1 MNAILGQVDN
11 ESLVNAH
18 LQFEQLL
25 MSMFMKSMNE
35 QIQKALD
42 KSTVGIEKRIAHK
55 IANAILGVIEEKTS
69 ADTPVTASSSQPSVE
84 ETNNKEPSK
93 KTPGI
98 VRIFE
103 LPAEE
108 QKRYTTIADSKRIA
122 KTFVLRECGCL
133 SEANHLLGCYLRKH
147 DTAKGYTHVRS
158 AYGLQAMYDRRSV
171 NWLCRGYANKTLSP
185 EMLSALSYYF
195 E

>member
-11 ESLVNAH
+11 ESLINAH

-42 KSTVGIEKRIAHK
+42 KSTAGIEKRIAHK
-55 IANAILGVIEEKTS
+55 IANAILGV
-69 ADTPVTASSSQPSVE
+69 ADTPVTDNNTQPSVE

-93 KTPGI
+93 KAPGKQRTI

-103 LPAEE
+103 LPANER
-108 QKRYTTIADSKRIA
+108 KKYTTIADSKRIA
-122 KTFVLRECGCL
+122 KTFVLRKCRCL
-133 SEANHLLGCYLRKH
+133 SEANQLLGCYLRKH
-147 DTAKGYTHVRS
+147 DAANGYMHVRS

-171 NWLCRGYANKTLSP
+171 NWLCRGYVNKTLSH
-185 EMLSALSYYF
+185 EMISALSYYF